1 MQEREYLRPVKGLPG
16 ETRTKVSCTYTID
29 GKEYNAEY
37 STREFPQKGDI
48 LKIPYRKKS
57 PGETINPYQ
66 KTECKR
72 MSVSFFLLAALAFY
86 MGIRAGHLQGKKLT
100 QSPVKRQLAKGEKH

>member
-37 STREFPQKGDI
+37 STREFPQKGDRLEI
-48 LKIPYRKKS
+48 TYKKDR
-57 PGETINPYQ
+57 PEKTRNPYHE
-66 KTECKR
+66 TENKQ
-72 MSVSFFLLAALAFY
+72 MAVMFLISAMLVIYA
-86 MGIRAGHLQGKKLT
+86 GIVLGHMNK
-100 QSPVKRQLAKGEKH
+100 QSKGEKH